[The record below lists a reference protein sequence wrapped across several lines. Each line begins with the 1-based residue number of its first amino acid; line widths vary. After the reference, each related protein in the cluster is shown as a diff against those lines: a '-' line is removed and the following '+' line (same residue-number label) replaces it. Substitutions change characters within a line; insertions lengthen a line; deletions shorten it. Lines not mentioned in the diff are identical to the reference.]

1 MPNTPPRMIDLPPH
15 PILNPSM
22 SPSLPDTSLLL
33 TPARIPSPS
42 KWENPA
48 PATTVVGSFGPGLCC
63 PQAVI
68 LGTARGRGKAR
79 RLKQA
84 KEEAQM
90 EVEQYRR
97 EREQEFQSKQQAAMG
112 SQGNLSAEVEQATRR
127 QVQGM
132 QSSQQRNR
140 ERVLA
145 QLLGMVCD
153 VRPQVH
159 PNYRI
164 AA

>member
-1 MPNTPPRMIDLPPH
+1 MIDLPPH

-68 LGTARGRGKAR
+68 LGTARGRGERKGAVIINR
-79 RLKQA
+79 RI
-84 KEEAQM
+84 
-90 EVEQYRR
+90 
-97 EREQEFQSKQQAAMG
+97 
-112 SQGNLSAEVEQATRR
+112 NLGGTPGAE
-127 QVQGM
+127 G
-132 QSSQQRNR
+132 
-140 ERVLA
+140 
-145 QLLGMVCD
+145 
-153 VRPQVH
+153 
-159 PNYRI
+159 
-164 AA
+164 